1 MFRFER
7 ILFPVDFSDQC
18 RTMLPYVADL
28 ANRLKADL
36 DFLHVFANG
45 DKSGE
50 VWRQR
55 SWELEVFA
63 SRIPEGRHLPRIV
76 AYGDP
81 AQTVARY
88 VKARGADIVT
98 LPLADP
104 WAQEWMAEHILRD
117 VSCAVWTGSAVGRPH
132 TRWSPV
138 VCAVDL
144 DSESERVVRYASALA
159 DTFHANLIVVHAV
172 PPLSESFR
180 RFSQLPAAPSRSAGQ
195 RKLEKLLD
203 DWSISAEAVV
213 QTGSVAEVV
222 GFVTEQRQAELL
234 VIGRGQSQTRAK
246 GALGEHTYG
255 LIANS
260 KCPVVS
266 CPRLPAASAACFW
279 TEWQQESSVLETEL
293 SWERIAC

>member
-7 ILFPVDFSDQC
+7 ILFPVDFSAQC

-28 ANRLKADL
+28 ANRLRADL

-63 SRIPEGRHLPRIV
+63 SRIPEGRHLPRMV

-88 VKARGADIVT
+88 VKARGIDIVT

-104 WAQEWMAEHILRD
+104 WAQESIAEHILRD

-144 DSESERVVRYASALA
+144 NRESERVVRYASALA
-159 DTFHANLIVVHAV
+159 DAFHANLIVVHAV
-172 PPLSESFR
+172 PPLSENFR
-180 RFSQLPAAPSRSAGQ
+180 RFSHLPTAPSRSAGQ

-203 DWSISAEAVV
+203 NWNVSAEAIV

-234 VIGRGQSQTRAK
+234 VVGRGQSQTRAE
-246 GALGEHTYG
+246 GSLGEHTYG

-260 KCPVVS
+260 KCPVVCS
-266 CPRLPAASAACFW
+266 PRPAAASACFW

-293 SWERIAC
+293 SWERVAC

>member
-18 RTMLPYVADL
+18 RAMLPYVADL
-28 ANRLKADL
+28 ANRLRADL

-63 SRIPEGRHLPRIV
+63 SRIPEGQHLPRMV

-81 AQTVARY
+81 AQTVVRY
-88 VKARGADIVT
+88 VKARGIDIVT
-98 LPLADP
+98 LPSSNP
-104 WAQEWMAEHILRD
+104 WAQEPMAENILRE
-117 VSCAVWTGSAVGRPH
+117 VPCAVWTGSEAGRPH
-132 TRWSPV
+132 TRWSPI

-144 DSESERVVRYASALA
+144 DNESERVVRYASALA

-172 PPLSESFR
+172 PPLSENFR
-180 RFSQLPAAPSRSAGQ
+180 RYSHLPTVPSRSAGQ
-195 RKLEKLLD
+195 RKLEKMLD
-203 DWSISAEAVV
+203 DWNISAEAVV

-234 VIGRGQSQTRAK
+234 VVGRGKSQARAK
-246 GALGEHTYG
+246 GSLGEHTYG
-255 LIANS
+255 LIAHS

-266 CPRLPAASAACFW
+266 CPRLPAASACYW
-279 TEWQQESSVLETEL
+279 TEWQQESSVLETEF
-293 SWERIAC
+293 SWERVAS